1 MNESTVAGQFD
12 KAVGKVKEAV
22 GEAVGDQKLANSGAA
37 DKVKGSAKEGWGD
50 VKDAAHDANTS
61 ARDRTYTESDHVENT
76 ASATGHDARQNV
88 TSTAENIKNSLHN
101 KLEDLKGD
109 RR

>member
-1 MNESTVAGQFD
+1 MNDSTIAGKFD
-12 KAVGKVKEAV
+12 KAVGKVKEAA
-22 GEAVGDQKLANSGAA
+22 GEAFGDQKLANAGAA
-37 DKVKGSAKEGWGD
+37 DQVKGSAKEGWGE
-50 VKDAAHDANTS
+50 VKDAAHDAGTS
-61 ARDRTYTESDHVENT
+61 THDRTYTETDRVENKT
-76 ASATGHDARQNV
+76 AAAGHDARQSV